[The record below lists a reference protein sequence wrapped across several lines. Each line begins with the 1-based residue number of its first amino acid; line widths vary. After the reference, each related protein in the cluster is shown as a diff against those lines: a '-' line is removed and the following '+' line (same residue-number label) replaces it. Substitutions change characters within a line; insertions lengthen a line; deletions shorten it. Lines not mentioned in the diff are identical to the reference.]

1 MEKKIII
8 VDDAMFMRKLIRRNL
23 EAEGYR
29 DIIEASD
36 GESALELFWKEKPDL
51 MILDITMTGMT
62 GMKVLEE
69 IMPKAPWV
77 KVIMCSAV
85 GQETMILDALS
96 KGAADFIV
104 KPFKNDEFIK
114 IINNCIAEENTI

>member
-1 MEKKIII
+1 MEKKIMI

-23 EAEGYR
+23 EAEGYHK
-29 DIIEASD
+29 IVEASD
-36 GESALELFWKEKPDL
+36 GETALELFWREQPDL
-51 MILDITMTGMT
+51 VILDITMAGMS

-69 IMPKAPWV
+69 IMPKAPWA
-77 KVIMCSAV
+77 KVVMCSAV

-114 IINNCIAEENTI
+114 IINNCIAEEGMI